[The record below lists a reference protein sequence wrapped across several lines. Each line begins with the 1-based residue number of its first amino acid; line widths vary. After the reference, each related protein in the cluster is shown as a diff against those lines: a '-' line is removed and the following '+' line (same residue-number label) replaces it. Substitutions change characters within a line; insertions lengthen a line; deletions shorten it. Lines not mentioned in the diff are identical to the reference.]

1 MRRRTA
7 PSRPTYSR
15 PTYSRPGHR
24 NTQRTS
30 GQEYSYVPDV
40 SAFLGENKKTL
51 LDILYGK
58 NQRSIEAIYLDRD
71 DLWK

>member
-15 PTYSRPGHR
+15 HGHR
-24 NTQRTS
+24 NIQKSKTS

-40 SAFLGENKKTL
+40 SAFLGDNKKTL
-51 LDILYGK
+51 LDILHGK